1 MEVIVVTFV
10 FLWLVIPTASR
21 NAGFSTALRC
31 ALLIPAT
38 VTAGSF
44 ALLATRILEPRSPLI
59 LPLVAAMILATLMEL
74 VAVRVATWRL
84 ISNDETRTTRNVVS
98 TSFGAL
104 CMLPW
109 IAVYMNVK

>member
-1 MEVIVVTFV
+1 MEVIVVTFLI
-10 FLWLVIPTASR
+10 LWLVIPTASR
-21 NAGFSTALRC
+21 NAAFSTALRC

-44 ALLATRILEPRSPLI
+44 ALLSTRVLEPRSPWI

-84 ISNDETRTTRNVVS
+84 ISNDRTRTTRNVVS

-104 CMLPW
+104 CLLPW
-109 IAVYMNVK
+109 IALYMYVK